1 MKKQHMTR
9 RARVEAAFARAIER
23 SYRIFGERVPPAD
36 RIAMRAAS
44 LVERIPAGFIPT
56 GIKPPIPPVRPTPSQ
71 LAAIARA
78 QARVVARHKQAY
90 QQIQGGSMSKPSKKR
105 GRPGTHPGGV
115 TWNERR
121 RQFQTQ
127 KGGRSAFNRSMI
139 SKRRKV

>member
-1 MKKQHMTR
+1 MKKRQTR
-9 RARVEAAFARAIER
+9 RARVEAGFARAIER

-71 LAAIARA
+71 LAAVARTR
-78 QARVVARHKQAY
+78 ARVVARHKQAY
-90 QQIQGGSMSKPSKKR
+90 QQIQEGSMSKPSKKR
-105 GRPGTHPGGV
+105 GAGGTHPGGV
-115 TWNERR
+115 TWRDRR
-121 RQFQTQ
+121 QQFQTQ
-127 KGGRSAFNRSMI
+127 KGGRSVFNRSMI

>member
-9 RARVEAAFARAIER
+9 RARVEAVFARAIER
-23 SYRIFGERVPPAD
+23 SYRIFGERVPPED

-78 QARVVARHKQAY
+78 QARVSMQY
-90 QQIQGGSMSKPSKKR
+90 QIRQEGSMSKPSKKR
-105 GRPGTHPGGV
+105 SNRSGTRPGAV

-121 RQFQTQ
+121 RQFQKQ
-127 KGGRSAFNRSMI
+127 GAGRVVFSRAMI